1 MELIVKQTKKELY
14 GAAFD
19 ILLKGVE
26 KRGSIRVQGAMGTR
40 EGCIQIRFDDSQIQL
55 SPASR
60 REAVRSAGALIKRAP
75 FRPYTVVQDGVSGI
89 VFHDQVKTGFM
100 RYAGYHLLSLGD
112 HVYSLYFV
120 GFGEK
125 GICAPIYQD
134 DRYVS
139 EIRKDCTV
147 TDDLHL
153 FCIVCNELSGIV
165 PFLILCCYVYMITYY
180 RAGEHVIHGK
190 QKSVIITKDD
200 YLLSKCKTLL

>member
-19 ILLKGVE
+19 LLLEGVE
-26 KRGSIRVQGAMGTR
+26 KRARPRLQGAMGTR
-40 EGCIQIRFDDSQIQL
+40 EGGIQIQFDESQIQM

-75 FRPYTVVQDGVSGI
+75 FRPYTVVQDGVGGI
-89 VFHDQVKTGFM
+89 LFHDQIKTGFM
-100 RYAGYHLLSLGD
+100 KSVGYHLLSLGD
-112 HVYSLYFV
+112 HIYTLYFV

-125 GICAPIYQD
+125 GICAPIYQN
-134 DRYVS
+134 DRYVG

-147 TDDLHL
+147 MDDLHL
-153 FCIVCNELSGIV
+153 FRIVFSELSGIM
-165 PFLILCCYVYMITYY
+165 PLIILCCYVYMITYY
-180 RAGEHVIHGK
+180 RAGEQVLHGK
-190 QKSVIITKDD
+190 QKKMIITKDD